1 MLTTGYGN
9 IGDAGGNLV
18 ESFSP
23 TAAGG
28 GDVAQGFEGLKEQ
41 LRVLNESL
49 RNMGLGTNITLSV
62 DGREITGVV
71 VDNME
76 RATGP

>member
-1 MLTTGYGN
+1 
-9 IGDAGGNLV
+9 
-18 ESFSP
+18 
-23 TAAGG
+23 
-28 GDVAQGFEGLKEQ
+28 Q